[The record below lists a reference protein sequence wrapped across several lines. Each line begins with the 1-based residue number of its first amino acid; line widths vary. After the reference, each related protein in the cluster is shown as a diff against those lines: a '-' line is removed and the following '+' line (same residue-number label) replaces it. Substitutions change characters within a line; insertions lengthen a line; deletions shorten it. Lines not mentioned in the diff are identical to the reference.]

1 MKFKLMIQS
10 LSPLALLTI
19 IRNFSFVTVDDVG
32 ERLSAEAFLHQN
44 IIILFVML
52 ICSLWI
58 ILAIWC
64 FVQFKAFHFTDKES
78 GYTVTSVHED
88 ETAGLNFFI
97 TLIIPLLL
105 DDVGSIQGALTFLI
119 IVAML
124 CVLLARTNLFYA
136 NPVLALIGF
145 RVYKFK
151 FVDNSGFTQ
160 DCIGLCYG
168 IMGENNSIEYKKI
181 TDSVLYVGRMDK

>member
-1 MKFKLMIQS
+1 MC
-10 LSPLALLTI
+10 
-19 IRNFSFVTVDDVG
+19 VDGV
-32 ERLSAEAFLHQN
+32 LQ
-44 IIILFVML
+44 
-52 ICSLWI
+52 
-58 ILAIWC
+58 
-64 FVQFKAFHFTDKES
+64 QT
-78 GYTVTSVHED
+78 
-88 ETAGLNFFI
+88 
-97 TLIIPLLL
+97 
-105 DDVGSIQGALTFLI
+105 LI

-151 FVDNSGFTQ
+151 FVDNSDFPQ

-181 TDSVLYVGRMDK
+181 TDSLLYVGRMDK